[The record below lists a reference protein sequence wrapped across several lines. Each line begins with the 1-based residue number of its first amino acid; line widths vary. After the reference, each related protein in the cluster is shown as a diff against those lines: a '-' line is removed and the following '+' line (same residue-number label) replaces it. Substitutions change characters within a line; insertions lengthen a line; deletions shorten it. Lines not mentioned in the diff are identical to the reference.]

1 MKARIANNKNIQTM
15 EQKDIDIYE
24 ILKNEEYGTELYT
37 PKCGN
42 VWHSGMAN
50 DKDSAKAI
58 WTEDEAG
65 REHFFDKNGK
75 IYKEGEVLLLPSE
88 EMRDWNKFFK
98 KGDVLVHR
106 NGDIHVIFEGFKDNR
121 YTRFKGK
128 HYLWNEC
135 FEDYNK
141 EVSEMITFTF
151 RKASDDEAQ
160 TYINSIEKF
169 FGGKLNRETLEIEKA
184 QPDFKDGDIV
194 SLEIRYIDSEDV
206 IAETYILHGDYH
218 NGENLNFYAGYRD
231 NITDKVIYNSFV
243 RPDKTSVRK
252 ELLRYA
258 TKEEK
263 QQLFDALEKEG
274 KRWDS
279 EKKQIVDLKPAFEVG
294 KLYVFN
300 EDDEDGELT
309 IIGKLID
316 KNESEDTLTFGKQYE
331 IENQKFVTDQ
341 TFDLRISVS
350 KELREATEN
359 EVELFNKHY
368 AIWKKEKEA
377 KEQPAFKVFDKVLV
391 RLGKEFKWLPALF
404 IRDRGESL
412 TNRYNV
418 LPLHTGKPADF
429 THCIPFEGHENIA
442 FTDYDIENLPF

>member
-1 MKARIANNKNIQTM
+1 M
-15 EQKDIDIYE
+15 EQKDIDIFE

-37 PKCGN
+37 PKCGR

-75 IYKEGEVLLLPSE
+75 IYKQGEVLLFPSKQ
-88 EMRDWNKFFK
+88 MRDWSKFFK

-106 NGDIHVIFEGFKDNR
+106 DANIHVIFEGFKDNR

-194 SLEIRYIDSEDV
+194 ALVVRKCTHIAIFQSRQEAYIGFHAVLCQNDELLLEEPFREDV
-206 IAETYILHGDYH
+206 GDI
-218 NGENLNFYAGYRD
+218 ELRLA
-231 NITDKVIYNSFV
+231 TDS
-243 RPDKTSVRK
+243 
-252 ELLRYA
+252 
-258 TKEEK
+258 EK
-263 QQLFDALEKEG
+263 QQLFDALEEKG
-274 KRWDS
+274 KAWDA

-316 KNESEDTLTFGKQYE
+316 KNESEDTLTFGNQYE
-331 IENQKFVTDQ
+331 IETEKFVTDQ
-341 TFDLRISVS
+341 AFDLRISVNT
-350 KELREATEN
+350 ELREATEN

-368 AIWKKEKEA
+368 DIWKNGKEER
-377 KEQPAFKVFDKVLV
+377 EQPAFRTFDKVLV
-391 RLGKEFKWLPALF
+391 RDEKEFKWIPALF
-404 IRDRGESL
+404 VRDRGEGA
-412 TNRYNV
+412 NYRYEA
-418 LPLHTGKPADF
+418 LSIQSGKTSGF
-429 THCIPFEGHENIA
+429 SCCIQFEGHENIA
-442 FTDYDIENLPF
+442 FTDYDFENLPF

>member
-1 MKARIANNKNIQTM
+1 MKVRIANNKNIQTM

-37 PKCGN
+37 PKCGR

-75 IYKEGEVLLLPSE
+75 IYKEGEVLLFPSK
-88 EMRDWNKFFK
+88 EMRDWSKFFK

-106 NGDIHVIFEGFKDNR
+106 DANIHVIFEGFKDNR

-194 SLEIRYIDSEDV
+194 ALVVRKCTHIAIFQSRQEAYIGFHAVLCQNDELLLEEPFREDV
-206 IAETYILHGDYH
+206 GDI
-218 NGENLNFYAGYRD
+218 ELRLA
-231 NITDKVIYNSFV
+231 TDS
-243 RPDKTSVRK
+243 
-252 ELLRYA
+252 
-258 TKEEK
+258 EK
-263 QQLFDALEKEG
+263 QQLFDALEKKG

-279 EKKQIVDLKPAFEVG
+279 EKKEVVDLKPVFEVG

-316 KNESEDTLTFGKQYE
+316 KNESEDTLTFGDQYE

-350 KELREATEN
+350 KELREATDG
-359 EVELFNKHY
+359 EVLMFQKARTLLE
-368 AIWKKEKEA
+368 KEKEA
-377 KEQPAFKVFDKVLV
+377 KGQAVFEPFDKVLV
-391 RLGKEFKWLPALF
+391 RNGKEFKWLPAFF
-404 IRDRGESL
+404 IRDRGENF

-418 LPLHTGKPADF
+418 LPLHRGKPADF
-429 THCIPFEGHENIA
+429 TTCISYEENENIV
-442 FTDYDIENLPF
+442 FTDYDIDYLPF

>member
-1 MKARIANNKNIQTM
+1 MKVRIANNKNIQTM

-37 PKCGN
+37 PKCGR

-75 IYKEGEVLLLPSE
+75 IYKEGEVLLFPSK

-98 KGDVLVHR
+98 KGDVLEFA
-106 NGDIHVIFEGFKDNR
+106 GDKGVQGTCTFEKFEDETK
-121 YTRFKGK
+121 TRFIGR
-128 HYLWNEC
+128 YV
-135 FEDYNK
+135 K
-141 EVSEMITFTF
+141 EKEALSYKRPSTYRTADWV
-151 RKASDDEAQ
+151 KSDDPAG
-160 TYINSIEKF
+160 YIRFVEERL
-169 FGGKLNRETLEIEKA
+169 GGKLNLETLEIEK
-184 QPDFKDGDIV
+184 
-194 SLEIRYIDSEDV
+194 
-206 IAETYILHGDYH
+206 
-218 NGENLNFYAGYRD
+218 
-231 NITDKVIYNSFV
+231 
-243 RPDKTSVRK
+243 
-252 ELLRYA
+252 
-258 TKEEK
+258 
-263 QQLFDALEKEG
+263 
-274 KRWDS
+274 
-279 EKKQIVDLKPAFEVG
+279 PAFEIG
-294 KLYVFN
+294 KLYVFD
-300 EDDEDGELT
+300 EEDEDGNVT
-309 IIGKLID
+309 VIGKLID
-316 KNESEDTLTFGKQYE
+316 KNESEDTLTFGNQYE
-331 IENQKFVTDQ
+331 IENEKFVTDQ
-341 TFDLRISVS
+341 TFDLRISVN

-377 KEQPAFKVFDKVLV
+377 KEQPAFKTFDKVLV

-404 IRDRGESL
+404 IRDRGESF